1 MFYIKRHYTT
11 KHWIVRGKKSFL
23 LQNYNIIKHN
33 LGVFTIRAKL
43 KDRNMKTSRLKGT
56 ISHGSILGRI
66 ASGCNAYRGMG
77 ITQRLTPQRDV
88 H

>member
-1 MFYIKRHYTT
+1 
-11 KHWIVRGKKSFL
+11 
-23 LQNYNIIKHN
+23 
-33 LGVFTIRAKL
+33 
-43 KDRNMKTSRLKGT
+43 MKMSRLRGT
-56 ISHGSILGRI
+56 ISRGSILGRT